1 MKNQFNVNENQ
12 HASAIPQNVIVSN
25 ETNNNIEGTPK
36 KKKERRNIYQE
47 ITNAIIDKMKE
58 GKLLW
63 KQGFKQYPAQ
73 NWISKKAYT
82 GINAVLLNF
91 LHADE
96 VCPFYCSINQ
106 INSLGGTV
114 KKGAKGKMIVY
125 FSPLYKKDGQYI
137 KKEQYQALSNAAKK
151 EVNRFSTLKYFFV
164 FNLLDTENCKGFD
177 Y

>member
-25 ETNNNIEGTPK
+25 GMNNSTESTPK

-82 GINAVLLNF
+82 CLL
-91 LHADE
+91 
-96 VCPFYCSINQ
+96 Y
-106 INSLGGTV
+106 T
-114 KKGAKGKMIVY
+114 
-125 FSPLYKKDGQYI
+125 SPSPRD
-137 KKEQYQALSNAAKK
+137 
-151 EVNRFSTLKYFFV
+151 
-164 FNLLDTENCKGFD
+164 
-177 Y
+177 